1 MYVGTANIIFNDEK
15 LKAIPLKSGT
25 RQGCPLSPL
34 LFNTVLEVLVR
45 TVRQRKEIRGIQTGK
60 EEVKLSLFADDI
72 ILYVINPKD
81 YTHTRTHTH
90 THTNLL
96 EIINKYSK
104 FAEYKINIQKLV
116 AFLYTNN
123 ELAEREIK

>member
-1 MYVGTANIIFNDEK
+1 MLENISQFAYIEGMY
-15 LKAIPLKSGT
+15 
-25 RQGCPLSPL
+25 
-34 LFNTVLEVLVR
+34 
-45 TVRQRKEIRGIQTGK
+45 
-60 EEVKLSLFADDI
+60 
-72 ILYVINPKD
+72 
-81 YTHTRTHTH
+81 THTH
-90 THTNLL
+90 THTHTHSHTNLL